1 MRQMT
6 NEEKLDLLADLIEPV
21 AEIFG
26 DPVVAG
32 LYRSGGR
39 KIDIVKA
46 AIKGHK
52 KAVIEVLALTDGVDP
67 SEYEINLLALPV
79 KLARLLESPEL
90 QELSELFTSQGKT
103 ISAASSGSVTVNIED
118 GAR

>member
-26 DPVVAG
+26 DQVVAG
-32 LYRSGGR
+32 LYRGGGR

-67 SEYEINLLALPV
+67 SEYELNLLALPV

-103 ISAASSGSVTVNIED
+103 ISAASSGSATVNIED
-118 GAR
+118 GVR